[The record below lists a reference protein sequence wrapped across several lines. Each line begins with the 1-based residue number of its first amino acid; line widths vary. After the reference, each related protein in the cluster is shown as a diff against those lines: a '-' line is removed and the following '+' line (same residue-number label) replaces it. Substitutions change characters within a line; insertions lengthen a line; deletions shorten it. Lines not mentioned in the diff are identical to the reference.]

1 MTEKLYDIDSNLKE
15 FTANVI
21 SCEEKGENFVVLLDR
36 TAFFPEAGGQ
46 GCDKG
51 YIDNSAVLDVQIKDE
66 IISHIVDKPLAVGT
80 TVNCKLD
87 WERRF
92 DFMQQHSGEHIISG
106 IANRLYGCENVGFHL
121 SEDIVTLDFDI
132 PLTKEQILK
141 VEALANEA
149 VFANKAINTY
159 YPDEM
164 TLETLNYRSKKEL
177 EGDIRIVEI
186 EDTDIC
192 ACCAPHVKL
201 TGEIGLIKMLACEKL
216 RGGIR
221 IEIKCGRRALFDYN
235 ERFSNT
241 AKIGDM
247 LSVKYNETA
256 EAVEKHLNNFNDIKG
271 QITFLKKRVIEE
283 KAKSFNP
290 ESEITAEFEDGL
302 DIKELQL
309 YSDALFKKTEGIRA
323 VLSKNEN
330 GFGFAICG
338 DAQKLDEFFA
348 KFKSSFQVRG
358 GGRNGMVQ
366 GTVIASKQEL
376 DEFFKVCRQLTKV
389 YTYVILICIL
399 SK

>member
-66 IISHIVDKPLAVGT
+66 IISHVVDKPLTVGT

-159 YPDEM
+159 YPDEK

-309 YSDALFKKTEGIRA
+309 YSDALFKKAEGIRA

-338 DAQKLDEFFA
+338 NDQKLDELFA

-376 DEFFKVCRQLTKV
+376 DEFFKACR
-389 YTYVILICIL
+389 
-399 SK
+399 

>member
-15 FTANVI
+15 FTSNVI

-66 IISHIVDKPLAVGT
+66 IISHVVDKALTVGT

-159 YPDEM
+159 YPDEK

-309 YSDALFKKTEGIRA
+309 YSDALFKKAEGIRA

-338 DAQKLDEFFA
+338 DAQKLDDLFA

-376 DEFFKVCRQLTKV
+376 DEFFKVCR
-389 YTYVILICIL
+389 
-399 SK
+399 

>member
-66 IISHIVDKPLAVGT
+66 IISHVVDKPLTVGT

-159 YPDEM
+159 YPDEK

-256 EAVEKHLNNFNDIKG
+256 EAVEKQLNNFNDIKG

-283 KAKSFNP
+283 KAKNFNP
-290 ESEITAEFEDGL
+290 ESDITAEFEDGL

-309 YSDALFKKTEGIRA
+309 YSDALFKKAEGIRA

-338 DAQKLDEFFA
+338 DAQKLDELFA

-376 DEFFKVCRQLTKV
+376 DEFFKVCR
-389 YTYVILICIL
+389 
-399 SK
+399 

>member
-21 SCEEKGENFVVLLDR
+21 SCEKKGENFVVLLDR

-66 IISHIVDKPLAVGT
+66 IISHVVDKPLTVGT

-159 YPDEM
+159 YPDEK

-309 YSDALFKKTEGIRA
+309 YSDALFKKAEGIRA

-338 DAQKLDEFFA
+338 DAQKLDELFA

-376 DEFFKVCRQLTKV
+376 DEFFKVCR
-389 YTYVILICIL
+389 
-399 SK
+399 

>member
-21 SCEEKGENFVVLLDR
+21 SCEKKGENFVVLLDR

-66 IISHIVDKPLAVGT
+66 IISHVVDKPLTVGT

-159 YPDEM
+159 YPDEK

-309 YSDALFKKTEGIRA
+309 YSDALFKKAEGIRA

-338 DAQKLDEFFA
+338 DAQKLDELFA

-376 DEFFKVCRQLTKV
+376 DEFFKACR
-389 YTYVILICIL
+389 
-399 SK
+399 